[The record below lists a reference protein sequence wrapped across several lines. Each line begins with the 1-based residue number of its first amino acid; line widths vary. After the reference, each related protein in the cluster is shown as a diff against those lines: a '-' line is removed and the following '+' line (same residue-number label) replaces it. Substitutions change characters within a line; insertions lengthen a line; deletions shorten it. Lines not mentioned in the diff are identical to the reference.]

1 MMRGIISFLVVA
13 FILTPAISIATDA
26 SNIETWENARYNQKS
41 GTLGGISIS
50 LSNDSSVYDSTMNIE
65 DFPTIIETY
74 TATWCENCVM
84 VEQKRNEAI
93 GSNNA
98 TVIHYHRHYYETQ
111 DPFGDNS
118 TEDRWE
124 LNYGASS
131 TNSLGASRLAPTT
144 VIDGERMHPG
154 HRPKSNTLEN
164 DFITSI
170 SVGSTAP
177 LYGNISLSV
186 TKNDFFTQD
195 TEKSSTFSWSTS
207 TLMPI
212 CADDCRKSV
221 STSAWLLFVEDV
233 AYFPEGSNDL
243 EYYHHVLHHVILL
256 DELDG
261 SMNYSYPSAWDDDDM
276 NVILI
281 VDWVEKNNDDNF
293 FPGPSMILTISCLL
307 ISSLVYSK
315 KN

>member
-1 MMRGIISFLVVA
+1 MFLAVV
-13 FILTPAISIATDA
+13 FILTPAISIASDS
-26 SNIETWENARYNQKS
+26 SNIETWEKARYKQNS

-50 LSNDSSVYDSTMNIE
+50 LSNDSLIDDSTMNIE

-93 GSNNA
+93 GNNNA

-124 LNYGASS
+124 LNYGVSS
-131 TNSLGASRLAPTT
+131 INSLGASRLAPTT

-154 HRPKSNTLEN
+154 HRPKSDTLEN

-186 TKNDFFTQD
+186 TENDFL
-195 TEKSSTFSWSTS
+195 TEDIETSTFTWSTS

-212 CADDCRKSV
+212 CSDNCRKSV

-281 VDWVEKNNDDNF
+281 VDWVEENNDDNF
-293 FPGPSMILTISCLL
+293 FPGPSMILTILCLL
-307 ISSLVYSK
+307 ISSLIYSK
-315 KN
+315 KY

>member
-1 MMRGIISFLVVA
+1 VIA
-13 FILTPAISIATDA
+13 FILTPAISIATDS
-26 SNIETWENARYNQKS
+26 SNIETWENARYKQNS

-50 LSNDSSVYDSTMNIE
+50 LSNDSSVDHYTMNIE

-93 GSNNA
+93 GNNNA
-98 TVIHYHRHYYETQ
+98 TLIHYHRHYYETQ

-154 HRPKSNTLEN
+154 HRSKSNTLEN

-186 TKNDFFTQD
+186 TKDDFSTQD
-195 TEKSSTFSWSTS
+195 NEKSSIFSWSTS

-221 STSAWLLFVEDV
+221 SISAWLLFVEDV

-243 EYYHHVLHHVILL
+243 EYYNHVLHHVILL

-281 VDWVEKNNDDNF
+281 VDWVEENNDDNF
-293 FPGPSMILTISCLL
+293 FPGPSMILTIFCLL

>member
-1 MMRGIISFLVVA
+1 MRVIISFLMIA
-13 FILTPAISIATDA
+13 FILTPVVSIATD
-26 SNIETWENARYNQKS
+26 SSSIETWENARYKQNS

-50 LSNDSSVYDSTMNIE
+50 LSNDSSVHDSVMNIE

-93 GSNNA
+93 GNNSA

-118 TEDRWE
+118 TENRWE

-131 TNSLGASRLAPTT
+131 INYLGASRLAPTT

-154 HRPKSNTLEN
+154 HRPKSSTLEN

-186 TKNDFFTQD
+186 TKNDFSTQD
-195 TEKSSTFSWSTS
+195 AEKSSIFSWSTS

-212 CADDCRKSV
+212 CADDCRNDV

-243 EYYHHVLHHVILL
+243 EYYHNVLHHVILL

-281 VDWVEKNNDDNF
+281 VDWVEENNSNNF
-293 FPGPSMILTISCLL
+293 FPGPSMILTIFCLL

>member
-1 MMRGIISFLVVA
+1 MRVTILFLIVA
-13 FILTPAISIATDA
+13 FIMTPVVSIATES
-26 SNIETWENARYNQKS
+26 SNIETWENARYKQNS
-41 GTLGGISIS
+41 GTVGGISVS
-50 LSNDSSVYDSTMNIE
+50 LSEDTLVGNKSMNIE

-74 TATWCENCVM
+74 TATWCENCVIA
-84 VEQKRNEAI
+84 EQKRDEAI
-93 GSNNA
+93 GNNTA
-98 TVIHYHRHYYETQ
+98 AVIHYHRHYYETQ

-118 TEDRWE
+118 TENRWE
-124 LNYGASS
+124 LIYGASS
-131 TNSLGASRLAPTT
+131 TNILGASRLAPTT

-154 HRPKSNTLEN
+154 HRPKTNSLEN
-164 DFITSI
+164 DFASSI
-170 SVGSTAP
+170 AVGSTAP

-186 TKNDFFTQD
+186 TKNDANGDNRQ
-195 TEKSSTFSWSTS
+195 SSMFSWATS
-207 TLMPI
+207 TLTSN
-212 CADDCRKSV
+212 CADDCPNTV
-221 STSAWLLFVEDV
+221 TTTAWLLFVEDV

-281 VDWVEKNNDDNF
+281 VDWVKETSSDNF
-293 FPGPSMILTISCLL
+293 FPGPSMILTIFCLL